1 MSTVTTDAL
10 LDAIHDL
17 RARFP
22 QWRMGQLIANLSM
35 AAGFQNPEAIWDI
48 EDEQLLV
55 AARRLI
61 ERNAAH
67 TGDVS

>member
-1 MSTVTTDAL
+1 MSTATTDAL
-10 LDAIHDL
+10 LEAIHDL
-17 RARFP
+17 RVRFP

-48 EDEQLLV
+48 EDDQLLA

-61 ERNAAH
+61 ERNPDRAVDA
-67 TGDVS
+67 S